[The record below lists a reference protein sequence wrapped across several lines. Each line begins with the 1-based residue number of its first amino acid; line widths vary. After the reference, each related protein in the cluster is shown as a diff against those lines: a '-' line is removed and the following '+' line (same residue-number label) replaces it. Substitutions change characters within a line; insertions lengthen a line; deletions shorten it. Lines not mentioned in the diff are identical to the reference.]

1 MKIILA
7 LVGLLVLAGCDRKP
21 AQPEPPKSAFKL
33 PEGLP
38 EDRHIRITQETHS
51 GGSTERAAGQGAGL
65 TATGDKA
72 SAKDIDTS
80 APDSRLSGGV
90 GSTGGGFSG
99 DLSAA
104 VGGENRWLIGGV
116 VLALLGA
123 GFCTFRALRDPLN
136 AGKWFRGA
144 VVCGGVA
151 AACLACVVAPGL
163 VIVVGAGGAVLMV
176 GLYLWELRGHAK
188 FKTEATAQTDAN
200 AMLADQT
207 DTLTGTLKT
216 IKTTIDKAPDV
227 VRAELL
233 PRLSAAMDRTHKD
246 VIKSL

>member
-1 MKIILA
+1 M
-7 LVGLLVLAGCDRKP
+7 
-21 AQPEPPKSAFKL
+21 
-33 PEGLP
+33 
-38 EDRHIRITQETHS
+38 
-51 GGSTERAAGQGAGL
+51 
-65 TATGDKA
+65 
-72 SAKDIDTS
+72 
-80 APDSRLSGGV
+80 
-90 GSTGGGFSG
+90 
-99 DLSAA
+99 
-104 VGGENRWLIGGV
+104 
-116 VLALLGA
+116 
-123 GFCTFRALRDPLN
+123 
-136 AGKWFRGA
+136 
-144 VVCGGVA
+144 
-151 AACLACVVAPGL
+151 
-163 VIVVGAGGAVLMV
+163 IVVGAGGAVLMV